1 MAELHEILA
10 ERVAGWRAIAHA
22 HETHPAIAEILL
34 YARNEDESPRYLRE
48 PQIRALETY
57 WYLRLVEATPR
68 IDELYARLIPG
79 VADRLTALGL
89 ADHKDIALDIG
100 YDGLIERIRT
110 DDDFVRTNRLE
121 GLRETLTLDYPSY
134 ILALA
139 MGAGKTIL
147 IGAIVATEFAM
158 ALEYPE
164 AEPPFVENAL
174 VFAPGKTIIE
184 SLRELSRIRF
194 GDLLPPRLHAPFAAS
209 LKLTFTRDGEKDIPV
224 TRGSRFNL
232 VVTNTEKIAIRAKP
246 VRRNAGYLQLTALE
260 EEAREEANL
269 RLQTLASLP
278 HLGVFSDEA
287 HHTYGQ
293 SLDTELKRVR
303 QTVDY
308 LADATNVIAVVNT
321 TGTPY
326 FKRQPLKDVVVWY
339 GLAEGIRDNILKEV
353 ANNVYAYDFDDAN
366 TDEFVA
372 EIVSDFFATYADH
385 ALPDG
390 SPAKLAI
397 YFPQTDDLAELRP
410 HIELAVTRAGLDT
423 TTILTNTSLSS
434 VAEVDAFNRLNDP
447 GSPHRVILL
456 VNKGTEGWNCPSL
469 FATALAR
476 RLRTS
481 NNFVLQAA
489 TRCLRQ
495 VPGNDRPARIY
506 LSSANRG
513 ILDRQLQE
521 TYGASLADLDR
532 RHRVSASTFIRVRK
546 SDLPPMKVNRPR
558 REMRRTQAAPTA
570 ITFTRPPDEVASLT
584 RAVFDL
590 GLSAASRRV
599 LRQAGDALSLEIG
612 FDIVDAYTSA
622 TTLAS
627 AYRLQIWPVLDALR
641 TTYGDDA
648 VPVVHLGALARQL
661 EEQLGGYEETTTD
674 EPAELSVLKP
684 EGFELTPDGERQ
696 AAISYP
702 ADRERLIWPP
712 ERIAENPGGYGFHY
726 VPYNFDSGPES
737 DFFEKVLRDLN
748 LARDDV
754 SDIYFTGAITD
765 PKKTD
770 LGFEYAGAD
779 GRTHR
784 YTPDFAIHTT
794 DDRWLL
800 VEIKMTARRRDAVE
814 GEDGVKAKALRELE
828 ERNPGRVAYRIVFAD
843 ELVSQADLA
852 AVREFVSARS
862 YATQPGA
869 LECRCADRAR

>member
-1 MAELHEILA
+1 MTELHEILA
-10 ERVAGWRAIAHA
+10 ERVAGWRTRGYAHDA
-22 HETHPAIAEILL
+22 AAIAEILNH
-34 YARNEDESPRYLRE
+34 ARNDDGSPRYLRE

-57 WYLRLVEATPR
+57 WYLRLVEGTPR
-68 IDELYARLIPG
+68 IDELYGRQIAN
-79 VADRLTALGL
+79 VSDRLAALGL
-89 ADHKDIALDIG
+89 GDHKDVALDVG
-100 YDGLIERIRT
+100 YDGLLQRIRT
-110 DDDFVRTNRLE
+110 DDDFVREHRLE

-158 ALEYPE
+158 ALEYPD
-164 AEPPFVENAL
+164 AERPFVENAL

-184 SLRELSRIRF
+184 SLRELSRIPY
-194 GDLLPPRLHAPFAAS
+194 DELLPPRLHAPFAAS

-224 TRGSRFNL
+224 TRASRFNL

-246 VRRNAGYLQLTALE
+246 VRRNAGFLQLAALE
-260 EEAREEANL
+260 EEARAHANL

-308 LADATNVIAVVNT
+308 LAGATNVIAVVNT

-326 FKRQPLKDVVVWY
+326 FRRQPLKDVVVWY
-339 GLAEGIRDNILKEV
+339 GLAQGIGDNILKEV
-353 ANNVYAYDFDDAN
+353 ANNVFAYDFDDAN
-366 TDEFVA
+366 TDEFMA
-372 EIVSDFFATYADH
+372 EIVSDFFAAYRDH

-410 HIELAVTRAGLDT
+410 HVELAMTRAGIDAT
-423 TTILTNTSLSS
+423 AILANTSLSTA
-434 VAEVDAFNRLNDP
+434 AEVDAFNRLNDP
-447 GSPHRVILL
+447 ASPHRVILL

-513 ILDRQLQE
+513 ILDHQLQE
-521 TYGASLADLDR
+521 TYGESLADMDR
-532 RHRVSASTFIRVRK
+532 KHRVSASTFIRVRK
-546 SDLPPMKVNRPR
+546 TDLPPMRVNRPR
-558 REMRRTQAAPTA
+558 RVVRRTGATPSSLA
-570 ITFTRPPDEVASLT
+570 FTRPADTTASMA
-584 RAVFDL
+584 RSVFDL

-599 LRQAGDALSLEIG
+599 LRQTGDTLTLEIG
-612 FDIVDAYTSA
+612 SDTVDAYSA
-622 TTLAS
+622 AMVLAA
-627 AYRLQIWPVLDALR
+627 AYRLETWPVLDAIR
-641 TTYGDDA
+641 AVYGDASIPAAHLDA
-648 VPVVHLGALARQL
+648 VALQL
-661 EEQLGGYEETTTD
+661 EEQLGSYDETTSD

-684 EGFELTPDGERQ
+684 EGFTEVMDPDGTVHRQ

-702 ADRERLIWPP
+702 ADRERHVWPP
-712 ERIAENPGGYGFHY
+712 ARIGENAAGYGFHY
-726 VPYNFDSGPES
+726 APYNFDSAPES

-754 SDIYFTGAITD
+754 QDIYFTGAITD

-770 LGFEYAGAD
+770 LAFEYAGAD

-784 YTPDFAIHTT
+784 YTPDFAIHTI

-800 VEIKMTARRRDAVE
+800 VEVKMTARRNDPVE
-814 GEDGVKAKALRELE
+814 GEQGLKARSLRELE
-828 ERNPGRVAYRIVFAD
+828 ARNPGRVSYRIVFAD
-843 ELVSQADLA
+843 EVVSQADLA
-852 AVREFVSARS
+852 AVRAFVS
-862 YATQPGA
+862 GA
-869 LECRCADRAR
+869 DVGIVR